1 MDSLFINLIG
11 EQFGLD
17 LKLGHRVPRGDRSS
31 SQLTVT
37 KLCQLL
43 DWKKT
48 SIIVRKKE
56 KLITLFLSNS
66 WHSGPWLFLEMLLLP
81 LRRF

>member
-48 SIIVRKKE
+48 SIIVQKKRNADY
-56 KLITLFLSNS
+56 SV
-66 WHSGPWLFLEMLLLP
+66 PVQLLAFWAMVVP
-81 LRRF
+81 